1 MLYIASSNPE
11 LMLGNINTKL
21 RLLGRYCL
29 KLGPGTE
36 VIYDDI
42 INTLSKTEFSA
53 LTMGMEFLIAITG
66 LQGVG
71 KTTLIKEYY
80 GLETDDFAIGIE
92 ESERLPV
99 LIRER
104 DVDNIQY
111 LVYYLDS
118 HDAAVK
124 SYLMQQEEAK
134 DRMSEKKHS
143 DLYFE
148 VIIPKHISPEYDPT
162 RTFVL
167 LPGIVSIENLTE
179 LDKRILHCLVYST
192 NCVVCIDEFTI
203 VGASNEKFVK
213 DYVSTFFK
221 SSKPIFAI
229 TRSNQLGDK
238 RALEL
243 KAKYSSPEILGLE
256 EDEMDRVIITGLTKD
271 VGRSWI
277 SELSAV
283 VNKYSSNSNEYQ
295 MQKHRFLKDALK
307 EISLIDKKIS
317 AALQDL
323 DFEHDEKSLRID
335 KDMQTFVDVKTK
347 ILEMLEKGLSPVFN
361 RVAGKCQDEVIKSL
375 VGIKNISDLWKT
387 KFSRRVLRS
396 DQIISIWR
404 KNLLLSMNEL
414 LNAIEQVEN
423 DFSFIIGQGSAASE
437 EITKKLGYEEDQNL
451 PARRNEVDKE
461 QQERIIYTVA
471 KYMGRKPS
479 WKSNV
484 QVHEEKEI
492 ALRMMPIIMAEY
504 VRLNLIG
511 VKDQHLDYSSG
522 NPDDSKYIYNVLKS
536 CAENTTQLASNVKP
550 MLGGLVAML
559 GIDYLPDQSLNMLQ
573 PLLQG
578 IGLTEAAA
586 AQWAGILGGAMLA
599 GVIVIPAA
607 IALRAAHTAN
617 QEDTAAFAREY
628 LKTIAYNG
636 TQSVLS
642 AFDHAFDLVEQRI
655 REQFRQDIGINKDK
669 DNLHNLT
676 LRISELRELRAE
688 LLSILE

>member
-1 MLYIASSNPE
+1 MLRF
-11 LMLGNINTKL
+11 INTKL

-29 KLGPGTE
+29 KLGPETE

-53 LTMGMEFLIAITG
+53 LTMGMENLIAITG

-118 HDAAVK
+118 QDAAVK
-124 SYLMQQEEAK
+124 SFMMQQDEAR
-134 DRMSEKKHS
+134 DRMTEKKQS

-148 VIIPKHISPEYDPT
+148 VIIPKRVSPDYDPT

-167 LPGIVSIENLTE
+167 LPGIVNIENLTE

-203 VGASNEKFVK
+203 AGSSNEKFVK
-213 DYVSTFFK
+213 DYVSTFFQ

-229 TRSNQLGDK
+229 TRSNQLGDAK
-238 RALEL
+238 ALEL
-243 KAKYSSPEILGLE
+243 KAKYSSPEILGLGDE
-256 EDEMDRVIITGLTKD
+256 EMDRVIITGLTKD
-271 VGRSWI
+271 VGQTWV
-277 SELSAV
+277 SELSTI

-295 MQKHRFLKDALK
+295 MQKHRFLKEALK
-307 EISLIDKKIS
+307 EITLIDKKIN
-317 AALQDL
+317 AALHDL

-335 KDMQTFVDVKTK
+335 KDIQTFIDVKSK
-347 ILEMLEKGLSPVFN
+347 ILDMLEKSLSSVFN
-361 RVAGKCQDEVIKSL
+361 SVAGKCQDEVTKSL
-375 VGIKNISDLWKT
+375 VGIKNIPDLWRT

-396 DQIISIWR
+396 EQIINIWH
-404 KNLLLSMNEL
+404 KNLLLSMDEL
-414 LNAIEQVEN
+414 LSAIEQVEN
-423 DFSFIIGQGSAASE
+423 DFSFIIGQGSPVSQ
-437 EITKKLGYEEDQNL
+437 EITERLGYEANQNL
-451 PARRNEVDKE
+451 PMHRDEVSDDK
-461 QQERIIYTVA
+461 QGRIIYTIA
-471 KYMGRKPS
+471 KYMGRKPYLTS
-479 WKSNV
+479 SIEI
-484 QVHEEKEI
+484 HEERET
-492 ALRMMPIIMAEY
+492 ALRMMPIVMTEF
-504 VRLNLIG
+504 VRLHLIG
-511 VKDQHLDYSSG
+511 VHDQHLDYSSV
-522 NPDDSKYIYNVLKS
+522 NHEDNEYIYNVLKS

-559 GIDYLPDQSLNMLQ
+559 GIDYLPDQKLNMLQ

-599 GVIVIPAA
+599 GVIVIPATV
-607 IALRAAHTAN
+607 ALRAAHTAN

-628 LKTIAYNG
+628 LRTIAFNG
-636 TQSVLS
+636 NQSILS
-642 AFDHAFDLVEQRI
+642 AFDHAFDMVEQRI

-676 LRISELRELRAE
+676 LRICELRELKSE